1 MIKRN
6 IIKAI
11 IGAAALLGVFTMPAY
26 AANSSEAAYT
36 TTRVNI
42 RTAPAV
48 SEDTYITTLSK
59 NTRVDIVEDL
69 GDWDK
74 VTYQDQ
80 EVYICE
86 KYLASVAILDTIY
99 SAAWFK
105 QAGVFHYNGYKWT
118 WYSETALPG
127 GGLNIAGRHLDEQN
141 YVCDE
146 NGRIVVACGSLPKGT
161 IISSP
166 LGKECIVLDSCPT
179 SGVIDVYTHF

>member
-11 IGAAALLGVFTMPAY
+11 IGAAALLGVSTMPAY

-42 RTAPAV
+42 RTAPVV

-59 NTRVDIVEDL
+59 NTRVDVVEDL

-74 VTYQDQ
+74 VSYQGQ

-86 KYLASVAILDTIY
+86 RYLASVAILDTVY

-105 QAGVFHYNGYKWT
+105 QAGVFHYNGYRWT
-118 WYSETALPG
+118 YYSERVLPG
-127 GGLNIAGRHLDEQN
+127 SALNIPGRHLDDDG
-141 YVCDE
+141 YVCDSD
-146 NGRIVVACGSLPKGT
+146 GRIVVACGSLPKGT

-166 LGKECIVLDSCPT
+166 LGKECIVLDYCPT
-179 SGVIDVYTHF
+179 SSVIDVYVGW